1 MSDSSQDTAGTETS
15 THPLRSPGLYSESM
29 WSNNLGRTCDVLGFD
44 LDESSIKSTNTP
56 AFAFTDGLIYEIIT
70 AFPNG
75 EIFNIH
81 DYGDSERT
89 KSQQFEGESGSLE
102 FSARHQL
109 ISQLTS
115 HFPSAESILFFP
127 LWDWN
132 KSGWLAA
139 CLLWSGES
147 GRFSTEELDY
157 LKAFGNSVIS
167 QVAQTDFTTKERAK
181 SDFISSIS
189 HELRSPLHG
198 VLASTELLQ
207 STRLQPAQQDMIRMV
222 ETCGIT
228 LLDTMNY
235 L

>member
-1 MSDSSQDTAGTETS
+1 M
-15 THPLRSPGLYSESM
+15 
-29 WSNNLGRTCDVLGFD
+29 GRLSDVLGFD
-44 LDESSIKSTNTP
+44 LDETSVKSTSTP
-56 AFAFTDGLIYEIIT
+56 AFGFTDSLIHDIIT
-70 AFPNG
+70 AFPHG
-75 EIFNIH
+75 EIFNINEQ
-81 DYGDSERT
+81 D
-89 KSQQFEGESGSLE
+89 SQQGDGEPGFPG
-102 FSARHQL
+102 FSARSQL
-109 ISQLTS
+109 ICQLTS
-115 HFPSAESILFFP
+115 RFPSAESVLFFP

-139 CLLWSGES
+139 CLLWSRES

-157 LKAFGNSVIS
+157 LKAFGNSVVS